1 MTEIYD
7 YWFWITRFLRSL
19 LVTKKTDVG
28 ESAVKCARFCYKSKI
43 SLFISP
49 LNCCKVW
56 IAGRILPSDLQI
68 HWHKLATT
76 LILSMLWRSIEIW
89 RVTFIVAA
97 FLFWKVFTILFFGWI
112 VLFFFLLLNAAK
124 RLKELKKCWTVRFI
138 RRKSEG
144 VRSLLRR

>member
-112 VLFFFLLLNAAK
+112 VLFFSSSVERCKKVERIEKVLNGSFYSS
-124 RLKELKKCWTVRFI
+124 EVR
-138 RRKSEG
+138 G
-144 VRSLLRR
+144 C